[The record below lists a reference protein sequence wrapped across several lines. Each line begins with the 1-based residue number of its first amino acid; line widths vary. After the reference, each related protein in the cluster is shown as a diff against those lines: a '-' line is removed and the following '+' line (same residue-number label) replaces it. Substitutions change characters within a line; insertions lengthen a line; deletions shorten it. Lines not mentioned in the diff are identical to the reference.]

1 MSAPPDVGDEDK
13 LVADGLAALAAGK
26 KAVCVGRS
34 GKDIWMSCVATEL
47 LYLLAAAPDAVAA
60 EVLAYL
66 VAGRKALREAQTRRE
81 AVH

>member
-1 MSAPPDVGDEDK
+1 MSAPPDAEDEDK
-13 LVADGLAALAAGK
+13 LVADGIAALAAAK

-34 GKDIWMSCVATEL
+34 GGDIWMSCVATEL
-47 LYLLAAAPDAVAA
+47 LYLLAASSDAVAA

-66 VAGRKALREAQTRRE
+66 LAGRKTLREAQTRRE